1 MLVLVAVAET
11 PTPLVLVV
19 VTAVVTGAAGCSC
32 CFCYGLPIPWA
43 GGPVAVVGGR
53 DPGNLGYGHT
63 TYFEITGGVTIKPP
77 TPKPLT
83 ALLIRPEVS
92 YDRALTKQ
100 FKPFAQNTS
109 PDQWT
114 LGLDLVMEF

>member
-1 MLVLVAVAET
+1 MQGITTLFTLS
-11 PTPLVLVV
+11 
-19 VTAVVTGAAGCSC
+19 AADNLSPS
-32 CFCYGLPIPWA
+32 FP
-43 GGPVAVVGGR
+43 R
-53 DPGNLGYGHT
+53 DPGNLGDGHT
-63 TYFEITGGVTIKPP
+63 TYFEVTAGVTIKPP

-109 PDQWT
+109 RDQWT
-114 LGLDLVMEF
+114 LGLDLVMEAAQENA

>member
-1 MLVLVAVAET
+1 MARFRGVLRREYAGNNDVILFT
-11 PTPLVLVV
+11 LS
-19 VTAVVTGAAGCSC
+19 AADNLSPS
-32 CFCYGLPIPWA
+32 FP
-43 GGPVAVVGGR
+43 R
-53 DPGNLGYGHT
+53 DPGNLGDGHT
-63 TYFEITGGVTIKPP
+63 TYFEVTAGVTIKPP

-109 PDQWT
+109 RDQWT
-114 LGLDLVMEF
+114 LGLDLVMEAAQENG